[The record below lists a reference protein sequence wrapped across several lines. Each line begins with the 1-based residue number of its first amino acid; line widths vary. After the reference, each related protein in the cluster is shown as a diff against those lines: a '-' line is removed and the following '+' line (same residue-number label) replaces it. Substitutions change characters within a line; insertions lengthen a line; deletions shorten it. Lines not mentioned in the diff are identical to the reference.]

1 MAISLGVNSNLIRI
15 GQQVNKANNSLDK
28 AFQRLSSGQRI
39 VRPGDD
45 AAGLAIADSL
55 KVTTRIAQVAI
66 RNANDGISALSIA
79 DGAMA
84 EIQSILQRQSELAQ
98 QAANGLYTDAQR
110 SVLANE
116 FTTLA
121 SEAERIALSTE
132 FNGVDLLSGS
142 PSVTLEI
149 GIGNDANS
157 RITIQNT
164 QATLQALNLASSGS
178 SAPSYSLS
186 GATALEAQ
194 SAARVALTATLAAL
208 DSLSAKRG
216 SLGSIESRL
225 NSQLA
230 NLSVARE
237 NYIAA
242 ESRIRDVDVAEEAA
256 NLTRFSILQQVGAS
270 ILAQANQSQRVAL
283 SLLQ

>member
-15 GQQVNKANNSLDK
+15 GQQVNKASNSLDK

-55 KVTTRIAQVAI
+55 RVTTRIAQVAI

-79 DGAMA
+79 DGAMS

-116 FTTLA
+116 FATLS
-121 SEAERIALSTE
+121 SEVERIALSTE
-132 FNGVDLLSGS
+132 FNGVDLLSGT

-149 GIGNDANS
+149 GVGNDANS

-186 GATALEAQ
+186 GATAIEAQ

-237 NYIAA
+237 NYLAA

-256 NLTRFSILQQVGAS
+256 ALTRFSILQQVGAS